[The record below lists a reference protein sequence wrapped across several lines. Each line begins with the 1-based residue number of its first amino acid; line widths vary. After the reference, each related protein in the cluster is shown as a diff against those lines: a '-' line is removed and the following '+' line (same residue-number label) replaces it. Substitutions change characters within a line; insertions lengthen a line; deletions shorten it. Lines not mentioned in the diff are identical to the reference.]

1 MKIAF
6 ITSSYPRFPGD
17 GTAPFIMSIAEH
29 FARFGHDVEVVAPYD
44 VAARPMPSSG
54 VKVHRFRYVW
64 PDSWH
69 IMGHARSLREDVR
82 LRPSAFLLLP
92 FFLTASL
99 ITLWRVT
106 GAQKTQLIYAHW
118 AIPNGL
124 PAAIVARVRHLPLVI
139 SLHGSDMFVARR
151 NPLFRA
157 VTRWIFKGT
166 TAVTACSPD
175 LRGTAMS
182 PGAPASTTLLAWG
195 ADPTTFKPSLRSGD
209 VRRSL
214 AASPGTVLVA
224 FLGRLV
230 PKKGVEVLLRA
241 LPPVLANH
249 PQAKVV
255 IAGDGPCMAELVA
268 LAKELKID
276 DRVTF
281 PGRVSWERAPAFHAA
296 ADIFVQ
302 PSVRDLQGNQDG
314 LPTVLLEAMSSGTA
328 VVASRLGGIPL
339 VIDDNANGLLVPP
352 GNVVALSEA
361 LDRLVTDE
369 SERHRLGMGA
379 RASVERSF
387 NWRSVALKLEAMF
400 VEAIDSQRQIAT
412 PRMGSVYRLEIM
424 RELGL
429 DEVYGRVLDVG
440 CHDGFLLGHLRAPQR
455 IGIDRELPQ
464 KRTGLRLVRADG
476 CFIPFADAA
485 FDFVFVMDVIEHV
498 GDDRTFAKSLLRV
511 LAPGGR
517 LILSTPGAAFRITPA
532 FLTAWVSRKW
542 GHDLRSGYHERDL
555 FKMFEQEDVE
565 VKIHMWNAPAWRS
578 LYLLLRT
585 LYPFSHRLIGGW
597 LRSVAHWDSRHP
609 DGKHG
614 YQLLEAR
621 RSEPAQLSDGST
633 RIDVPDA

>member
-64 PDSWH
+64 PERWH
-69 IMGHARSLREDVR
+69 MMGHARSLREDVR

-124 PAAIVARVRHLPLVI
+124 PAAIVARLRHLPLVI

-151 NPLFRA
+151 NPVFRA
-157 VTRWIFKGT
+157 VTRWIFRGA

-182 PGAPASTTLLAWG
+182 LGAPASTTLLAWG
-195 ADPTTFKPSLRSGD
+195 ADPTIFKPSLRSSD
-209 VRRSL
+209 VRQSL

-230 PKKGVEVLLRA
+230 PKKGIEILLQA

-249 PQAKVV
+249 PQARVV
-255 IAGDGPCMAELVA
+255 IAGDGPLLDELVD
-268 LAKELKID
+268 LARELKID
-276 DRVTF
+276 ERVAF
-281 PGRVSWERAPAFHAA
+281 PGRISWERAPEFHAS
-296 ADIFVQ
+296 ADVFVQ
-302 PSVRDLQGNQDG
+302 PSVRDVQGNQDG

-328 VVASRLGGIPL
+328 VIASRLGGIPL

-352 GNVVALSEA
+352 GNVAALSEA
-361 LDRLVTDE
+361 LDRLIANE
-369 SERHRLGMGA
+369 SERHRLGTGA
-379 RASVERSF
+379 RASVEKSF

-400 VEAIDSQRQIAT
+400 VDAIDSQREIPT
-412 PRMGSVYRLEIM
+412 PRIGSVYRLEVM

-440 CHDGFLLGHLRAPQR
+440 CHDGFLLGSLGARQ
-455 IGIDRELPQ
+455 
-464 KRTGLRLVRADG
+464 RTGVDPELIGKRSGVQFVRADG
-476 CFIPFADAA
+476 CALPFVDSA
-485 FDFVFVMDVIEHV
+485 FDFVFAMDVIEHV
-498 GDDRTFAKSLLRV
+498 EDDRTLSRSLLRV

-542 GHDLRSGYHERDL
+542 GHDIRSGYHQGDL
-555 FKMFEQEDVE
+555 FHLFNQEGVE
-565 VKIHMWNAPAWRS
+565 AKIYSWSAPTYRF
-578 LYLLLRT
+578 LYLLLRA
-585 LYPFSHRLIGGW
+585 LYPISRRLIANW
-597 LRSVAHWDSRHP
+597 LKSVARRDARHM
-609 DGKHG
+609 DGLHG
-614 YQLLEAR
+614 FLVLQAQR
-621 RSEPAQLSDGST
+621 EP
-633 RIDVPDA
+633 